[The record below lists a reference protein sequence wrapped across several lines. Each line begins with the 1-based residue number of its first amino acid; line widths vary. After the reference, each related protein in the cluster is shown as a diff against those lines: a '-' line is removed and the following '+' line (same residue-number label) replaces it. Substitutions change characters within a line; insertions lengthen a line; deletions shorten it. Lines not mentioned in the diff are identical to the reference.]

1 MLSFLLRG
9 VAIMLGTVA
18 LAAVPAAGAHDV
30 PYAWSAAKVMRMTD
44 GARVRVGSRV
54 VRIDAETTLCAGQG
68 TPTRRRG
75 VRVWRHFAC
84 TYTTFTRQRP
94 GRDVDFRVH
103 VLGSRRFAI
112 TDARWVPDAA

>member
-1 MLSFLLRG
+1 M
-9 VAIMLGTVA
+9 IMLGTVA
-18 LAAVPAAGAHDV
+18 LATAPAARAHDV
-30 PYAWSAAKVMRMTD
+30 PFAWSVGKVMRMTD
-44 GARVRVGSRV
+44 GARVGVGGRV
-54 VRIDAETTLCAGQG
+54 VRIDVETTLCAGQG

-112 TDARWVPDAA
+112 TNARWVPDAP